1 MEDESGDL
9 LMARTKL
16 VIGAS
21 GFLGSHVTKQL
32 VARGEDVRVMIRS
45 TSSTQGID
53 GLPVD
58 IHYGDIF
65 DTDAVRAAMQGC
77 DVVYYCVV
85 DARAWLR
92 DPGPLWRT
100 NVEGLRNVLDVAVD
114 ADLYRFVFTSSIGTI
129 GRSPDGLADE
139 DTAHNWLDVGGDY
152 IRSRVAA
159 EDLVV
164 RYCTEKG
171 LPGVAMCV
179 ANTFG
184 PGDWLPTPHGG
195 MLAAAVRG
203 KLPFYI
209 DGYDAE
215 VVGIEDAALAM
226 ILGGEHGRSGERYIV
241 SERFMSTRE
250 VHDIACQAVGVD
262 PPKWR
267 VPIRALSAAGHV
279 ASFVSRLRGKD
290 TTLTPLNVRLMH
302 IMTPLDHSKAVREL
316 GWHPRPTQ
324 EAIVAAAQ
332 FFRDARRRALAV
344 EQPR

>member
-184 PGDWLPTPHGG
+184 PGDWL
-195 MLAAAVRG
+195 
-203 KLPFYI
+203 
-209 DGYDAE
+209 
-215 VVGIEDAALAM
+215 
-226 ILGGEHGRSGERYIV
+226 
-241 SERFMSTRE
+241 
-250 VHDIACQAVGVD
+250 
-262 PPKWR
+262 
-267 VPIRALSAAGHV
+267 
-279 ASFVSRLRGKD
+279 
-290 TTLTPLNVRLMH
+290 
-302 IMTPLDHSKAVREL
+302 AVREACPVL
-316 GWHPRPTQ
+316 LSRLSPPESSPGLATTTPSAP
-324 EAIVAAAQ
+324 ELIPVAANPFGAGTVGVPAAP
-332 FFRDARRRALAV
+332 FLAPPSSLLSL
-344 EQPR
+344 ELL

>member
-1 MEDESGDL
+1 
-9 LMARTKL
+9 MAGTKL

-32 VARGEDVRVMIRS
+32 VARGDDVRVLIRT
-45 TSSTQGID
+45 TSSRRGID

-58 IHYGDIF
+58 VRHGDIF
-65 DTDAVRAAMQGC
+65 HTEAVRAAMDGC

-85 DARAWLR
+85 DARPWLR
-92 DPGPLWRT
+92 DTTPLWRT
-100 NVEGLRNVLDVAVD
+100 NVDGLRNVLDVAVQ
-114 ADLYRFVFTSSIGTI
+114 ADLTRFVFTSSIGTI
-129 GRSPDGLADE
+129 GRSEIGPADE
-139 DTAHNWLDVGGDY
+139 NTAHNWLDVGGDY

-159 EDLVV
+159 EDLVL
-164 RYCTEKG
+164 RYCADKG

-203 KLPFYI
+203 KMPLYI

-215 VVGIEDAALAM
+215 VVGIEDAADALILA
-226 ILGGEHGRSGERYIV
+226 GERGRVGDRYIV

-250 VHDIACQAVGVD
+250 IHQIACGAVGVA

-267 VPIRALSAAGHV
+267 VPIRTMSAAGHV
-279 ASFVSRLRGKD
+279 NGLVARLLGKD
-290 TTLTPLNVRLMH
+290 TKLTALNILLMH

-316 GWHPRPTQ
+316 GWQPRPTP
-324 EAIVAAAQ
+324 EAIVAAAH
-332 FFRDARRRALAV
+332 FFRGARRRPVAA
-344 EQPR
+344 EESR